1 MMEFSPQTAL
11 KILDV
16 AKHLADVMHTDSTGG
31 NFPAENLK
39 CNAIEY
45 LIYLG
50 EILAKSVTG
59 FEDDDTSECR

>member
-1 MMEFSPQTAL
+1 MMEFSPQTAS

-16 AKHLADVMHTDSTGG
+16 AKHLADVMQTDSTGG
-31 NFPAENLK
+31 DFSAS
-39 CNAIEY
+39 NAIEY

-50 EILAKSVTG
+50 EILAKSVNG